1 MITEKMKKYG
11 GWILIKNQPYFIN
24 GIIRKFKPKKCLEIG
39 VARGGSSIIILNAL
53 KDIQDSFLISL
64 DLNTITKEGHK
75 IGENVKKFF
84 PELTSNKKWQLFT
97 GEMPHKFLD
106 KLGLK
111 FDFLFLDTVHL
122 TPGELINIIE
132 ALPFLEENAIIIM
145 HDIMFHLPTNK
156 YYNPREVKFHP
167 SQIYLFTSLAGCKII
182 IEDENKGAENIGAV
196 FLYSN
201 KEKYY
206 LNYFLLLL
214 TPWEYMPKKSQIEE
228 LRSFILKYYKNE
240 IFLLL
245 FNRAVKENEI
255 YINNFKNV
263 YNKAFKKN

>member
-1 MITEKMKKYG
+1 MNKY
-11 GWILIKNQPYFIN
+11 
-24 GIIRKFKPKKCLEIG
+24 
-39 VARGGSSIIILNAL
+39 
-53 KDIQDSFLISL
+53 
-64 DLNTITKEGHK
+64 
-75 IGENVKKFF
+75 F
-84 PELTSNKKWQLFT
+84 PELKSNNKWQLYT
-97 GEMPHKFLD
+97 GEQPHKFLD
-106 KLGLK
+106 KLNLK

-132 ALPFLEENAIIIM
+132 VLPFLEENAIIIM
-145 HDIMFHLPTNK
+145 HDTMFHLPTNR
-156 YYNPREVKFHP
+156 YYIPREVKFHP
-167 SQIYLFTSLAGCKII
+167 SQIYLFTSLAGHKVI
-182 IEDENKGAENIGAV
+182 IEDTKKGAENIGAV
-196 FLYSN
+196 FLHSN

-214 TPWEYMPKKSQIEE
+214 SPWEYMPTKSQIEE

-263 YNKAFKKN
+263 YNKVFKNKN